1 MIFDELS
8 IVLELKKIKNIQ
20 IICIKIGEK
29 KILKCS
35 FIIIIIINA
44 FLLPMY
50 IEIGMN

>member
-35 FIIIIIINA
+35 FIIIIINA